1 MINFAL
7 VKSCNSIVE
16 IKLKYCKVYVFYESI
31 KWKLT
36 FDYWLIIRESP
47 ISSQMSKSIPNS
59 IESRN
64 SISIISDKIVVE
76 IDLGEVA
83 GSN

>member
-1 MINFAL
+1 
-7 VKSCNSIVE
+7 
-16 IKLKYCKVYVFYESI
+16 
-31 KWKLT
+31 
-36 FDYWLIIRESP
+36 
-47 ISSQMSKSIPNS
+47 MSKSIPNS

-83 GSN
+83 GSNQ